1 MAYLT
6 GLTLSQTA
14 FTILHLLP
22 ENLPLSELANLEAHH
37 SNSPKD
43 PARPLELVGL
53 VLRAGLRGTSKCLG
67 VIWEE
72 LMKGN
77 LYEVSIF
84 IGAEEREDD
93 RGREGT
99 ASSLVLLF

>member
-22 ENLPLSELANLEAHH
+22 ENAPLCQLTNLQAHH
-37 SNSPKD
+37 SRIETPFDPK
-43 PARPLELVGL
+43 RPLELVGL
-53 VLRAGLRGTSKCLG
+53 VLRAGLRGVFKCLG
-67 VIWEE
+67 VVWEE

-77 LYEVSIF
+77 LYEVSS
-84 IGAEEREDD
+84 ERTRARKE
-93 RGREGT
+93 GR
-99 ASSLVLLF
+99 